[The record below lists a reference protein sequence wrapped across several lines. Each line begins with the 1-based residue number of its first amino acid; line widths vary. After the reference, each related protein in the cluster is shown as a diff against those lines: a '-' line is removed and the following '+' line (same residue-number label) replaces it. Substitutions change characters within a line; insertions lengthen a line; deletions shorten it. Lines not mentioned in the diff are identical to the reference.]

1 MATITL
7 NNSSLKKYIDL
18 LRKLDVKSKKKI
30 VSELT
35 DSIKESED
43 EKKDNDFFSL
53 FGSWSDERD
62 SDAIIKDIR
71 DSRINNRDI
80 ETF

>member
-7 NNSSLKKYIDL
+7 DNSSLKKYIDL
-18 LRKLDVKSKKKI
+18 LRKLDVKSRKKI

-53 FGSWSDERD
+53 FGSWNDKRDPDE
-62 SDAIIKDIR
+62 IIKEIR

>member
-7 NNSSLKKYIDL
+7 DNSSLKKYIDL

-30 VSELT
+30 VSELN
-35 DSIKESED
+35 DSIKESEE

-53 FGSWSDERD
+53 FGSWNDDRD
-62 SDAIIKDIR
+62 SDEIIKDIR
-71 DSRINNRDI
+71 SSRVDNRDI
-80 ETF
+80 ESF